1 MALSISSQVSPI
13 ASKLIVQTSSTA
25 TADNDVLNAG
35 GTIFMLDVDNT
46 ANVAQDVYVKL
57 YNHAGPTVGT
67 TAPDLVFLVKQ
78 GVRRQLGLPEGVL
91 FATAISLATVTA
103 GGTAGTTSPGSS
115 VIVRILASTI

>member
-1 MALSISSQVSPI
+1 
-13 ASKLIVQTSSTA
+13 
-25 TADNDVLNAG
+25 
-35 GTIFMLDVDNT
+35 MLDVDNT

-57 YNHAGPTVGT
+57 YDHAGPTVGT